1 MLVTA
6 PHSSRA
12 LSPQLSD
19 NHGDLECRYPGHW
32 AGRLSLGPGPRG
44 LLSTTIATQP
54 GPRPLI
60 NGLAREREEVN
71 AECNSRFLT
80 NI

>member
-6 PHSSRA
+6 QHSSCA

-19 NHGDLECRYPGHW
+19 NHGDLECRYPGTETQTRR
-32 AGRLSLGPGPRG
+32 GEERSLSLGPGPRG

-54 GPRPLI
+54 ALI
-60 NGLAREREEVN
+60 NGLPRERGDGIK
-71 AECNSRFLT
+71 SKM
-80 NI
+80 